1 MSLECTFWKFLC
13 IGHPLLDWLPQEM
26 RFWVYVSKPAKAPS
40 WCLPCPVSPQ
50 PLSTTLCLFGRIPAL
65 QGPSQA
71 HQGQSHDWGV
81 GSTVD
86 GHMPGACLEGE
97 VALAGG
103 LQTSA
108 VGCPVECV
116 ASAAQALETAGG
128 VDADVVTGPLKGT
141 LVNVCGHR
149 ETGWHVSLR

>member
-1 MSLECTFWKFLC
+1 MV
-13 IGHPLLDWLPQEM
+13 PPM
-26 RFWVYVSKPAKAPS
+26 P
-40 WCLPCPVSPQ
+40 CLPPAPVHYLVPVW
-50 PLSTTLCLFGRIPAL
+50 RIPAL

-71 HQGQSHDWGV
+71 HQGQSQDWGV
-81 GSTVD
+81 GCTVD

-97 VALAGG
+97 VALVGG